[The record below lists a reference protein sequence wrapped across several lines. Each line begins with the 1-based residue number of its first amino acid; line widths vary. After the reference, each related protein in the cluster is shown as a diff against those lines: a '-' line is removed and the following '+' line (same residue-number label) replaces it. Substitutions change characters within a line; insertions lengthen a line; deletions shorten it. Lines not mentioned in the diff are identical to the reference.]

1 MDDKIKIQPHP
12 VLEELKFP
20 RKTLITL
27 DITKFNYESATCC
40 FTAVRNAIHDQLGGK
55 S

>member
-1 MDDKIKIQPHP
+1 MDDSIKIVPHP
-12 VLEELKFP
+12 ILQELKFP

-40 FTAVRNAIHDQLGGK
+40 FTAVRNAITEQLGGE